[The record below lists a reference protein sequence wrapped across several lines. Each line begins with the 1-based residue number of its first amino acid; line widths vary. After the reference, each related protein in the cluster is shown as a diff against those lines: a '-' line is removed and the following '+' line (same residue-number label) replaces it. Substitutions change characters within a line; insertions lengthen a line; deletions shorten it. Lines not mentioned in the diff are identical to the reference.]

1 MPGRFNLGPL
11 AHAVGDGLRHRASV
25 GTEAKDRTTR
35 AVLVLLPATGVI
47 LSLTLGVELS
57 GADQLIAG
65 FALLAGTSIAA
76 FTQLAAWREKLT
88 ARAKKVD
95 GVASR
100 ALDEAVAHVLM
111 IVVVSM
117 AATVAMVIVFNIEPG
132 EDPSAAV
139 QWTIR
144 GFSAAGIGAGLYV
157 VLSLVIVV
165 NLLFDAY
172 TNANPRAAI
181 VEDSGADDLKSA

>member
-1 MPGRFNLGPL
+1 MPGRFDLGPL
-11 AHAVGDGLRHRASV
+11 ARAVGVGLRHRAAV
-25 GTEAKDRTTR
+25 GAEVNDRGTR
-35 AVLVLLPATGVI
+35 AVLIVFPTAGFI
-47 LSLTLGVELS
+47 LSLAFRVALG

-65 FALLAGTSIAA
+65 FALLAGTSIAS

-88 ARAKKVD
+88 ARARRVD

-111 IVVVSM
+111 VVVVSM
-117 AATVAMVIVFNIEPG
+117 AATVAMVIVFNIDPG
-132 EDPSAAV
+132 RDPSPAV
-139 QWTIR
+139 LWTIR

-157 VLSLVIVV
+157 VLTLVIVV

-172 TNANPRAAI
+172 TAANPRTVV
-181 VEDSGADDLKSA
+181 VEDSGTADRNSA